1 MDSQKYVQDQFET
14 ADNPVSFVFHGG
26 SGSRVDEIREAVA
39 YGIVKMNIDTDPQW
53 AFWNGVRL
61 YAQEHEDYLQ
71 SQIGNPEGPDSPN
84 KKHYDSRAWLRKG
97 EDSFKV
103 RLTEAFENLNNVN
116 TLCYPV
122 EDG

>member
-1 MDSQKYVQDQFET
+1 
-14 ADNPVSFVFHGG
+14 
-26 SGSRVDEIREAVA
+26 
-39 YGIVKMNIDTDPQW
+39 MNIDTDLQW
-53 AFWNGVRL
+53 AFWNGVKL

-71 SQIGNPEGPDSPN
+71 SQIGNPEGPDAPN
-84 KKHYDSRAWLRKG
+84 KKHYDPRAWLREG

-103 RLTEAFENLNNVN
+103 RLTEAFESLNNVN